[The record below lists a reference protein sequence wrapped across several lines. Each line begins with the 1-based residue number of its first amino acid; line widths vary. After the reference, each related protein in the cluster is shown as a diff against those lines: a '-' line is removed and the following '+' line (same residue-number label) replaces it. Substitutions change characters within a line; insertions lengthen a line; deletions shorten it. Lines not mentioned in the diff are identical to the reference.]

1 MVDKSASAKIGKV
14 IEYLLLIILAVLFL
28 APLLWVILTSFKTFN
43 EIFTGT
49 VKWFPTTWTLEN
61 YQMAIQNYPLWTW
74 TKNRAIVTLA
84 VLLLSSV
91 FCIMPAYGLAVTDF
105 RGKTALVFIM
115 MASIMI
121 PKELSAIYSYKIIS
135 KLGLLDTYAA
145 MILPQLGEAIGV
157 FLLYNF
163 FCTIPKEFRESCEL
177 DGGGHMTALW
187 RIYLPMAG
195 PVISVMMILSFV
207 STWNNF
213 FWPLIVTFTNKSMTL
228 PVGLAT
234 IMNSVSE
241 NSAARQ
247 YGLLMAISVL
257 VSIPVLVLFISLQK
271 QFVESVASSGIKG

>member
-74 TKNRAIVTLA
+74 TKNSAIVTLA

-177 DGGGHMTALW
+177 DGGSGGSTCRWPAL
-187 RIYLPMAG
+187 
-195 PVISVMMILSFV
+195 
-207 STWNNF
+207 
-213 FWPLIVTFTNKSMTL
+213 
-228 PVGLAT
+228 
-234 IMNSVSE
+234 
-241 NSAARQ
+241 
-247 YGLLMAISVL
+247 
-257 VSIPVLVLFISLQK
+257 
-271 QFVESVASSGIKG
+271 